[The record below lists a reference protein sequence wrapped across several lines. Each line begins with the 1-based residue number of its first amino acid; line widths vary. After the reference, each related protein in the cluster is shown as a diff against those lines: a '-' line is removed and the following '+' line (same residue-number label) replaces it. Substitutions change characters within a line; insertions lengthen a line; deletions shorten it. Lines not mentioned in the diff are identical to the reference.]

1 MLVNIYNKKLT
12 TTEVAIVALFPLVAF
27 HFYQYIGIPR
37 ILERMCFHAMYL
49 LVFLFTLKEL
59 FRKTTSIYHRVV
71 KYIFACFIISSI
83 TAFCFWEQSFVS
95 SYIAYINTFSGYPQI
110 RN

>member
-37 ILERMCFHAMYL
+37 ILERMCFHAIYIHQPIIRQPWL
-49 LVFLFTLKEL
+49 IKG
-59 FRKTTSIYHRVV
+59 KTTVRLRWDSL
-71 KYIFACFIISSI
+71 SS
-83 TAFCFWEQSFVS
+83 VS
-95 SYIAYINTFSGYPQI
+95 NMLPTGI
-110 RN
+110 RSWARS

>member
-37 ILERMCFHAMYL
+37 ILERMCFHYL
-49 LVFLFTLKEL
+49 YLE
-59 FRKTTSIYHRVV
+59 
-71 KYIFACFIISSI
+71 A
-83 TAFCFWEQSFVS
+83 
-95 SYIAYINTFSGYPQI
+95 
-110 RN
+110 